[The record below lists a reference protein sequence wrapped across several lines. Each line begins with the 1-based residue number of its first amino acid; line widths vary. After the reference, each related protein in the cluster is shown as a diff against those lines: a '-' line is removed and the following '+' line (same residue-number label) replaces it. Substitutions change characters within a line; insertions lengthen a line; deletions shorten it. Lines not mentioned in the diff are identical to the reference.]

1 MSANPSTLP
10 TKTKLK
16 VTYAPKDKANYV
28 PGRRAFFKYRDLG
41 ITDATKGRM
50 RAQITSAEK
59 GMSEPTGW
67 HYHQC
72 ETQLVYV
79 LKGWVDLEF
88 EDEGKIRISAG
99 DSLMIPGGAKHN
111 ETATSDE
118 LELLEVSLP
127 ADMGTV
133 NCDAPR

>member
-1 MSANPSTLP
+1 MSANPVTLP
-10 TKTKLK
+10 TKTKMK
-16 VTYAPKDKANYV
+16 VTYAPKDKPNYI
-28 PGRRAFFKYRDLG
+28 PGRRGFFKYRELG
-41 ITDATKGRM
+41 ITEATHGRI

-72 ETQLVYV
+72 ETQIVYV

-88 EDEGKIRISAG
+88 EDEGKIRVSAG

-111 ETATSDE
+111 ETATSDA

-133 NCDAPR
+133 NCEAPR

>member
-1 MSANPSTLP
+1 MSANPINLP
-10 TKTKLK
+10 TKTKMK
-16 VTYAPKDKANYV
+16 VTYSPKDKPNYV
-28 PGRRAFFKYRDLG
+28 PGRRGFFKYRDLG
-41 ITDATKGRM
+41 ITEATQGRI

-72 ETQLVYV
+72 ETQIVYV

-88 EDEGKIRISAG
+88 EDEGKIRVSAG

>member
-1 MSANPSTLP
+1 MSANPVTLP
-10 TKTKLK
+10 TKTKMK
-16 VTYAPKDKANYV
+16 VTYAPKDKPNYI
-28 PGRRAFFKYRDLG
+28 PGRRGFFKYRDLG
-41 ITDATKGRM
+41 ITEATHGRI

-72 ETQLVYV
+72 ETQIVYV

-88 EDEGKIRISAG
+88 EEEGKIRVSAG

-133 NCDAPR
+133 NCEAPR

>member
-1 MSANPSTLP
+1 MSANPVTLP
-10 TKTKLK
+10 TKTKMK
-16 VTYAPKDKANYV
+16 VTYAPKDKPNYI
-28 PGRRAFFKYRDLG
+28 PGRRGFFKYRDLG
-41 ITDATKGRM
+41 ITEATHGRI

-72 ETQLVYV
+72 ETQIVYV

-88 EDEGKIRISAG
+88 EDEGKIRVSAG

-133 NCDAPR
+133 NCEAPR

>member
-1 MSANPSTLP
+1 MSANPTVLP
-10 TKTKLK
+10 TKSRMK
-16 VTYAPKDKANYV
+16 VTYAPKDKPNYI

-41 ITDATKGRM
+41 ITAATAGRM
-50 RAQITSAEK
+50 RAQVTIGEK
-59 GMSEPTGW
+59 GMTEPTGW

-88 EDEGKIRISAG
+88 EEEGKIRVSAG

-111 ETATSDE
+111 ETAASHE
-118 LELLEVSLP
+118 LEILEISLP
-127 ADMGTV
+127 AEMGTV